1 MTEGLSKFMVDERKL
16 KVVIFFFTGIVG
28 VLFTK
33 AFLFDNIELIA
44 WNIFWNAN
52 SSFFNF
58 ERIFSS
64 TTFLKSIFGFLVFGF
79 IGVLMYTKYS
89 ESKLKN

>member
-1 MTEGLSKFMVDERKL
+1 MVDERKL
-16 KVVIFFFTGIVG
+16 KVVIFFFAGIVG

-44 WNIFWNAN
+44 WNIFWNGN
-52 SSFFNF
+52 SSFFNS
-58 ERIFSS
+58 ERIFTS
-64 TTFLKSIFGFLVFGF
+64 TTFLKSIFGFLIFGF
-79 IGVLMYTKYS
+79 IGVMIFKKYS